1 MKLTSSF
8 IFNTVTTDY
17 LCLNK
22 TMVDFLWHSRT
33 QVFQIRMPDFG
44 AWGMWHDKAFH
55 IALIFPNYSS
65 GFCFLG
71 FLFVCLFFGGGL
83 LDIY

>member
-1 MKLTSSF
+1 
-8 IFNTVTTDY
+8 
-17 LCLNK
+17 
-22 TMVDFLWHSRT
+22 MVDFLWHSRT

-55 IALIFPNYSS
+55 VPLIFPNYNS

-71 FLFVCLFFGGGL
+71 FLLFVFRWWLARHLLKLKTTKFFDCKQQKAAL
-83 LDIY
+83 ANIS